1 MWKTFH
7 GLIGTMKIK
16 CPGAS
21 EIHSTPLPL
30 SVMEP
35 QQPSKKQKRKQRKMT
50 QKKKALPI
58 TTQQKNTQSK
68 SMKQKSTQQK
78 SKQQTTQQKHQAQR
92 SKDHQ
97 LFYDNPIKT
106 LKNLR
111 PGAVYECVAQPYDS
125 GMPHF
130 VMTVSVDGQV
140 YGGAGCKK
148 LLAQT
153 RAAQTALGKIHN
165 LKSATKQGMLAFTM
179 FNHLQL

>member
-1 MWKTFH
+1 
-7 GLIGTMKIK
+7 MKIK

-35 QQPSKKQKRKQRKMT
+35 QQPSKKQKRKQRNMMQKE
-50 QKKKALPI
+50 KKKALPI
-58 TTQQKNTQSK
+58 TTQQKKQS
-68 SMKQKSTQQK
+68 KSTQQK
-78 SKQQTTQQKHQAQR
+78 SKHQKSTQQATQQKHQAQR

-97 LFYDNPIKT
+97 PFYDNPIKT

-140 YGGAGCKK
+140 YGGAGCKEW
-148 LLAQT
+148 LAQT